1 MSNGFL
7 SIKYRLK
14 QAAED
19 QVPTARKLTA
29 GTYRYFVRGKN
40 FQPQEVH
47 CLHYF
52 VCLPV
57 VINVHLTTY
66 IYTLFNLGAC

>member
-40 FQPQEVH
+40 FQPQQVD
-47 CLHYF
+47 CLH
-52 VCLPV
+52 
-57 VINVHLTTY
+57 
-66 IYTLFNLGAC
+66 LFF